1 MNLLMKTFGQLL
13 VIIKLDLRID
23 ESLRHAKWDF
33 DFIVMESVDSFEFL
47 KIDLLL
53 LDSFEQ
59 LFETIFGN
67 GLVQQSIGP
76 EVANI
81 VDMTED

>member
-1 MNLLMKTFGQLL
+1 
-13 VIIKLDLRID
+13 
-23 ESLRHAKWDF
+23 
-33 DFIVMESVDSFEFL
+33 MESIDSFEFL